1 MNIDKIRFAKT
12 ENATKTKNNTYQY
25 NPMYLKSNSLKDSV
39 SFSGDKNSR
48 KLRRVLAARIATV
61 MLALSSVFNTVS
73 CSPQQKTNNEATATQ
88 SKATP
93 LVDYDLNIDETLES
107 EEPETI
113 VIYTDNYDEANQGE
127 TKIKVD
133 ETKLAPSEFDYT
145 NILENDVRLLDHI
158 ELDNNTTSTF
168 ELGEKPAVKR
178 YNSDNIGS
186 ATVITTY
193 NKDIDEESVEGGSYI
208 IPEDVENYTVL
219 DLINDA
225 YGELNTNE
233 KNSAAWAIVDN
244 SSDILKEVNKTYL
257 TVQMAEQFKE
267 DLSLEENIPLYALS
281 AIKDIASGGLDYE
294 NEDYAFLNLSIDELE
309 GVSEEEYENFQK
321 VKEELETLNSKNEQN
336 EFEEIDEKAIFHLLN
351 QKKS

>member
-1 MNIDKIRFAKT
+1 MNIDKIRLAKA
-12 ENATKTKNNTYQY
+12 ENTTKTTKNSYQY
-25 NPMYLKSNSLKDSV
+25 NPMYLKSNNLKDSV
-39 SFSGDKNSR
+39 SFSGNNNR
-48 KLRRVLAARIATV
+48 KLKKVLAARIATI

-73 CSPQQKTNNEATATQ
+73 CSPQQKTNNETTAAQ
-88 SKATP
+88 SEAVP
-93 LVDYDLNIDETLES
+93 LVDYDLNLDEALES
-107 EEPETI
+107 EEPESI
-113 VIYTDNYDEANQGE
+113 VINTNNIDDSNDTEALNEIKTKIDEA
-127 TKIKVD
+127 
-133 ETKLAPSEFDYT
+133 KLAPSEFDYT

-158 ELDNNTTSTF
+158 ELDNNTTSIF

-193 NKDIDEESVEGGSYI
+193 NKDIDEESVEGGSYV

-321 VKEELETLNSKNEQN
+321 VK
-336 EFEEIDEKAIFHLLN
+336 
-351 QKKS
+351 